1 MVFGGVVIF
10 IYYKMINL
18 DSITNENNKKRN
30 EQWPYILDHPYRII
44 IISGSGSGKT
54 SALSNLIN
62 EQNDIDN
69 IYLYVRELSD
79 PECEY
84 LIKKRKDAWIKHV
97 SNPNAFIKRSNTM
110 DDVYENI
117 NNYNLTREIKN
128 LIVFD
133 EMIANIMTK
142 RRFQAVIKE
151 LFIRCRKLNIALV
164 FITQSYFFVPKDLR
178 LNSTHY
184 LIMKINNRREL
195 QNVSTD
201 HSAGVNYQDLKKS
214 YRECT
219 KEPFNFFDNR
229 YYVTSKWSFMIQK
242 KIIKRKITDRIKISD
257 KKIMQNEK
265 QYDLGRKDVKI
276 SGLSSHNLDK
286 YKYLGC
292 EDLGLKPS
300 TVEQTEC
307 EYSPSS
313 KMFNKGLEKKE
324 GNKEVLLK
332 RLKNVEDLGKKQLD
346 KDSKSLRSISYF
358 SYLSTKK
365 KWKKKKLVLILK
377 NLFV

>member
-1 MVFGGVVIF
+1 
-10 IYYKMINL
+10 MINL
-18 DSITNENNKKRN
+18 DSVTNENNKKRN

-69 IYLYVRELSD
+69 IYLYVRELSE

-84 LIKKRKDAWIKHV
+84 LIKKRKDAGIKHV
-97 SNPNAFIKRSNTM
+97 SNPNAFIERSNTM

-142 RRFQAVIKE
+142 RRFQAVTKE

-164 FITQSYFFVPKDLR
+164 FITQSYFSVPKDLR

-257 KKIMQNEK
+257 KKLMQNEV

-286 YKYLGC
+286 YEYLGC

-307 EYSPSS
+307 EYSPSG

-324 GNKEVLLK
+324 GKKEVLLK

>member
-1 MVFGGVVIF
+1 
-10 IYYKMINL
+10 MINL

-69 IYLYVRELSD
+69 IYLYVRELSE

-84 LIKKRKDAWIKHV
+84 LIKKRKDAGIKHV

-164 FITQSYFFVPKDLR
+164 FITQSYFSVPKDLR

-219 KEPFNFFDNR
+219 KEPFYFFDNR

-257 KKIMQNEK
+257 KKLMKNEV

-276 SGLSSHNLDK
+276 SGLSFHNLDK

-307 EYSPSS
+307 EYSPSG

-324 GNKEVLLK
+324 GKKEVLLK

-346 KDSKSLRSISYF
+346 KDSKSIRSISYF